1 MQLILKILIIIFITS
16 NAISENNE
24 KFLMLKNDKVNVRY
38 GPSFD
43 YPIKYI
49 YKKIN
54 LPVKVIDKKE
64 NFRRI
69 IDNKKNGGWIHISQL
84 KQSKSFITDALDKE
98 GNLLTPDA
106 IEIWYGFYNKKDIE
120 IRFYTDHSK
129 ANTSGIESAEA
140 AVGRAVNANSKGGI
154 ITSTNNRVSYQ
165 SYVVAGNAVI
175 LCQDLLNN
183 CKDLADKLE

>member
-1 MQLILKILIIIFITS
+1 MQLIFKILIIIFFTS
-16 NAISENNE
+16 SAISEDNE

-69 IDNKKNGGWIHISQL
+69 IDNKKNSGWIHISQL
-84 KQSKSFITDALDKE
+84 KQSKSFITVSNKILFKKPTKFSKPLAKIETGRLLLVKKCERNWCLVETKSFKGWVDQE
-98 GNLLTPDA
+98 NLWGK
-106 IEIWYGFYNKKDIE
+106 IN
-120 IRFYTDHSK
+120 
-129 ANTSGIESAEA
+129 
-140 AVGRAVNANSKGGI
+140 
-154 ITSTNNRVSYQ
+154 
-165 SYVVAGNAVI
+165 
-175 LCQDLLNN
+175 
-183 CKDLADKLE
+183 